1 MKQFNP
7 KEITTQ
13 QVFSLLTGAIHPRPI
28 ALVATISEN
37 GNPNLAPFSFFNAFG
52 ANPPMI
58 GFSPSC
64 RVRDGSRKDT
74 YYNLKRTKECTV
86 QVVTFDMVEQVNLAS
101 TEYETGVDEFV
112 KSGLTPVQ
120 SDLIA
125 PPRVRE
131 SPVQMEC
138 RLDQI
143 VHLGDGKGSGN
154 LMLCEVLR
162 FHVDESMLE
171 GDVFNPYE
179 LDLVGRN
186 GSNYYTRANENS
198 LFEVKK
204 PLLTK
209 GIGYDQLPEHMK
221 LSSVFTGNDLAR
233 FGNSEEIPS
242 SLEAKE
248 LARQVV
254 STELLDENLDLFR
267 SFGRAKQQKHF
278 PKMLAIGLR
287 LKIENHPQATR
298 KIQESAQI
306 ALQQGNRDFAWK
318 AALLVE

>member
-1 MKQFNP
+1 MIQFDP

-13 QVFSLLTGAIHPRPI
+13 QIFSLLTGAIHPRPI

-74 YYNLKRTKECTV
+74 YYNLERTRECTV
-86 QVVTFDMVEQVNLAS
+86 QVVTFDMVEQASLAS
-101 TEYETGVDEFV
+101 TEYDPGIDEFV
-112 KSGLTPVQ
+112 KSGLTPVK
-120 SDLIA
+120 SDLVA
-125 PPRVRE
+125 PPRVKE

-138 RLDQI
+138 RLDQVI
-143 VHLGDGKGSGN
+143 YLGDGKGSGN
-154 LMLCEVLR
+154 LMLCEILK
-162 FHVDESMLE
+162 FHVDESMLD
-171 GDVFNPYE
+171 GKVLNPYK

-186 GSNYYTRANENS
+186 GSNYYTRANQEA
-198 LFEVKK
+198 LFEVEK

-209 GIGYDQLPEHMK
+209 GIGYDQLPEHMR

-242 SLEAKE
+242 SLEVKE
-248 LARQVV
+248 LAQQIIA
-254 STELLDENLDLFR
+254 TEQLDENLDLLR
-267 SFGRAKQQKHF
+267 SFGRAKHQKHF
-278 PKMLAIGLR
+278 QKMLAIGLR
-287 LKIENHPQATR
+287 LKNERHPLANQ
-298 KIQESAQI
+298 KIQESAQT
-306 ALQQGNRDFAWK
+306 ALQQGNQDFAWK
-318 AALLVE
+318 AALLAE